1 MEAFAQA
8 MVCNEEHVPFMAVKY
23 ITDKIGENSVKIW
36 NDKLADARNALE
48 SYTNRYILPFIK
60 L

>member
-1 MEAFAQA
+1 

-48 SYTNRYILPFIK
+48 CYTNRYILPFIK